1 MSSHD
6 SSRFDAVAATH
17 AQRDAEESARLRQLG
32 ALVVHDLNN
41 ALFALVG
48 RAQLLRRSIHDPVV
62 GKSADELL
70 NTVRSLER
78 QLSILHKACRVDQ
91 ARQAQHDHN
100 CNARAALRETLRE
113 VLATLPPSIHIDP
126 PFSAENAF
134 FQAIPHDAFFEGDG
148 AQLTTALVQMLSL
161 HRQRAPR
168 SIVLAARVEGTHDEP
183 RLSITITDDAGPAQH
198 ALVAPSLLGDSFDLA
213 ALAIATANRAIRDF
227 GGRASIAR
235 DNEVLGK
242 NVPVHNVPGTNG
254 EQTNVP
260 VHNVPGTN
268 AERTNVPVHNVPGT
282 NGERANVPVHNVPG
296 TNGEPTNVPVHN
308 VPGTDAPE
316 RNRSVARGLCS
327 TISFEIR
334 REPTLLSPAESGDA
348 DGGSVDASVDIAR
361 EFTVLN
367 NTAANC
373 DHPDA
378 YVPVPRRVLVVD
390 DDVTVRAVLAA
401 VLDAVNDDVE
411 TMDDPSALDRRTD
424 LHEFDVV
431 ILDAGG
437 GGLEALSRLRGR
449 GIDIPVLLASGGE
462 IHLKPDARTRT
473 AMKPIALDVLDGELT
488 LLAAMNKRE

>member
-48 RAQLLRRSIHDPVV
+48 RAQLLRRSINDPVV

-260 VHNVPGTN
+260 VHNVPGT
-268 AERTNVPVHNVPGT
+268 
-282 NGERANVPVHNVPG
+282 
-296 TNGEPTNVPVHN
+296 
-308 VPGTDAPE
+308 DAPE

-327 TISFEIR
+327 TISFEIH

>member
-242 NVPVHNVPGTNG
+242 NVPVHNVPGT
-254 EQTNVP
+254 
-260 VHNVPGTN
+260 
-268 AERTNVPVHNVPGT
+268 
-282 NGERANVPVHNVPG
+282 
-296 TNGEPTNVPVHN
+296 
-308 VPGTDAPE
+308 DAPE

-327 TISFEIR
+327 TISFEIH

>member
-48 RAQLLRRSIHDPVV
+48 RAQLLRRSINDPVV

-242 NVPVHNVPGTNG
+242 
-254 EQTNVP
+254 
-260 VHNVPGTN
+260 
-268 AERTNVPVHNVPGT
+268 
-282 NGERANVPVHNVPG
+282 
-296 TNGEPTNVPVHN
+296 NVPVHN

>member
-91 ARQAQHDHN
+91 ARQAQHDRN

-242 NVPVHNVPGTNG
+242 NVPVHNVPGTNA
-254 EQTNVP
+254 ERTNVP

-282 NGERANVPVHNVPG
+282 NAER
-296 TNGEPTNVPVHN
+296 TNVPVHN

-327 TISFEIR
+327 TISFEIH

>member
-242 NVPVHNVPGTNG
+242 NVPVHNVPGT
-254 EQTNVP
+254 
-260 VHNVPGTN
+260 
-268 AERTNVPVHNVPGT
+268 
-282 NGERANVPVHNVPG
+282 
-296 TNGEPTNVPVHN
+296 
-308 VPGTDAPE
+308 DAPE

>member
-91 ARQAQHDHN
+91 ARQARHDHN

-113 VLATLPPSIHIDP
+113 ILATLPPSIHIDP

-242 NVPVHNVPGTNG
+242 
-254 EQTNVP
+254 
-260 VHNVPGTN
+260 
-268 AERTNVPVHNVPGT
+268 
-282 NGERANVPVHNVPG
+282 
-296 TNGEPTNVPVHN
+296 NVPVHN

>member
-198 ALVAPSLLGDSFDLA
+198 ALVAPSLLGDSLDLA

-254 EQTNVP
+254 ERTNVP

-268 AERTNVPVHNVPGT
+268 AER
-282 NGERANVPVHNVPG
+282 
-296 TNGEPTNVPVHN
+296 TNVPVHN

-327 TISFEIR
+327 TISFEIH

>member
-242 NVPVHNVPGTNG
+242 NVPVHNVPGT
-254 EQTNVP
+254 
-260 VHNVPGTN
+260 
-268 AERTNVPVHNVPGT
+268 
-282 NGERANVPVHNVPG
+282 
-296 TNGEPTNVPVHN
+296 
-308 VPGTDAPE
+308 DAPE

-327 TISFEIR
+327 TISFEIH

-449 GIDIPVLLASGGE
+449 GIDIPVLLASGGQ

>member
-48 RAQLLRRSIHDPVV
+48 RAQLLRRSINDPVV

-91 ARQAQHDHN
+91 ARQAQHDRN

-242 NVPVHNVPGTNG
+242 
-254 EQTNVP
+254 
-260 VHNVPGTN
+260 
-268 AERTNVPVHNVPGT
+268 
-282 NGERANVPVHNVPG
+282 
-296 TNGEPTNVPVHN
+296 NVPVHN

>member
-48 RAQLLRRSIHDPVV
+48 RAQLLRRSINDPVV

-91 ARQAQHDHN
+91 ARQAQHEHN

-282 NGERANVPVHNVPG
+282 NGE
-296 TNGEPTNVPVHN
+296 PTNVPVHN

-327 TISFEIR
+327 TISFEIH

>member
-48 RAQLLRRSIHDPVV
+48 RAQLLRRSINDPVV

-242 NVPVHNVPGTNG
+242 NVPVHNVPGT
-254 EQTNVP
+254 
-260 VHNVPGTN
+260 
-268 AERTNVPVHNVPGT
+268 
-282 NGERANVPVHNVPG
+282 
-296 TNGEPTNVPVHN
+296 
-308 VPGTDAPE
+308 DAPE

-327 TISFEIR
+327 TISFEIH

>member
-1 MSSHD
+1 MPSHD

-242 NVPVHNVPGTNG
+242 NVPVHNVPGT
-254 EQTNVP
+254 
-260 VHNVPGTN
+260 
-268 AERTNVPVHNVPGT
+268 
-282 NGERANVPVHNVPG
+282 
-296 TNGEPTNVPVHN
+296 
-308 VPGTDAPE
+308 DAPE

>member
-91 ARQAQHDHN
+91 ARQARHDHN

-113 VLATLPPSIHIDP
+113 ILATLPPSIHIDP

-242 NVPVHNVPGTNG
+242 NVPVHNVPGT
-254 EQTNVP
+254 
-260 VHNVPGTN
+260 
-268 AERTNVPVHNVPGT
+268 
-282 NGERANVPVHNVPG
+282 
-296 TNGEPTNVPVHN
+296 
-308 VPGTDAPE
+308 DAPE

-327 TISFEIR
+327 TISFEIH